1 MKRLNCSGSKQRR
14 RGLAFAS
21 LNEEELT
28 KKIRGETSK
37 SPFFY
42 LPGVDIRQP
51 LRALAAYV
59 RSATR
64 IPTPLLA
71 DLRDDL
77 LRLANFAA
85 DITTALAGQNP
96 GWPYVSDAPTI
107 VAAKWRFRRR
117 KIHLH
122 NPNGRERNLSRQWV
136 LWQPRTLD
144 VGTYLDRS
152 FFEVRL
158 IMKQGL
164 SGTWPLRFLRCH
176 RAPLGRRCAEV
187 TTYPDYP
194 LGVMVDEDSRRLE
207 RILSDRLARETGK
220 PAR

>member
-1 MKRLNCSGSKQRR
+1 MPRRRTEAQVQQEVKRLLEEIELLREQTER

-42 LPGVDIRQP
+42 YQGWTSATTPGT
-51 LRALAAYV
+51 AAYV
-59 RSATR
+59 E
-64 IPTPLLA
+64 IGYKNPDPTFSQICVTIFFG
-71 DLRDDL
+71 
-77 LRLANFAA
+77 LANFAA
-85 DITTALAGQNP
+85 DITTALAGQHP

-107 VAAKWRFRRR
+107 VAA
-117 KIHLH
+117 
-122 NPNGRERNLSRQWV
+122 NGGSGVAKFTYTTPMVARGTYLGNGV

-158 IMKQGL
+158 I
-164 SGTWPLRFLRCH
+164 
-176 RAPLGRRCAEV
+176 
-187 TTYPDYP
+187 
-194 LGVMVDEDSRRLE
+194 
-207 RILSDRLARETGK
+207 
-220 PAR
+220 